1 MCEEFRLS
9 ARPSAITTNAM
20 ARKALSWSKLFSK
33 SAIAE
38 STPPPEMG
46 EFVADANDEPVP
58 QPRRGNVA
66 PTWEVPEVRSVYPEQ
81 TMGHTA
87 VQDPKPLSA
96 EDLQTPKISLLQR
109 AKGATQHQLAAG
121 GRSLKSSA
129 QTLQVQTQTNLSN
142 GFSKVRPA
150 IKAHRWTLFSVG
162 ALTTAG
168 AITIGALMWLSKV
181 PPATDCTKIG
191 PFSVESERLQC
202 VQQGTQS
209 GKAEDYLKAI
219 ALVKDWTPEHP
230 LYGRGQSALEQWSDG
245 LMQVARERLSKN
257 DLDGAMK
264 LAKQIPATST
274 RYKDVQ
280 ESMGRWQAERNRG
293 QKIYDKIQVA
303 LKQQYW
309 EEASG
314 LLAKLSMVE
323 DPIWQTRLTDL
334 RIQLENE
341 KKAGV
346 FLKQAQEFVKTNPV
360 RTWGKAIEQL
370 MPIDRK
376 TFVWQKAQAEINKW
390 RDSLFSLAATKLSK
404 KDIKG
409 ADEIVKSLPDAVTVS
424 AEQRDLMR
432 VVYACTVDVEKE
444 NREPILD
451 QMLQVLSASSQ
462 VQQVNPNSPFAKSAQ
477 ALAPRLQMRLEDT
490 VQVQLA
496 QVLASFGQVNALQG
510 AIAQAQQ
517 VSPKHPKRIEAQ
529 TLVAQWT
536 KGVQKLEDRPILLQA
551 QQVAKL
557 GGLDQLRSAVG
568 LLDRLTKGRALYA
581 EGQSR
586 RGEWVAQI
594 QTIEDKPILNEAKG
608 LAQSGQ
614 LGKAIAV
621 ASRIK
626 YGRSLYG
633 DAQYS
638 IGGWAAELQAIQD
651 RATLARAESLA
662 SQGSLTQAIE
672 VASQVRGSVVGGE
685 AQGAIDRWSSERQQI
700 RSAEAP
706 APDPVSEPVPAPE
719 AYRNDP
725 APEPPPYYEAPVQQ
739 DSQPESLPPP
749 EPAPAPSPAPLPP
762 AAEPAPEPPPP

>member
-1 MCEEFRLS
+1 
-9 ARPSAITTNAM
+9 M

-33 SAIAE
+33 STVVE
-38 STPPPEMG
+38 SAPPPEMG
-46 EFVADANDEPVP
+46 EFVADVSDESVP
-58 QPRRGNVA
+58 QPRRGNVE
-66 PTWEVPEVRSVYPEQ
+66 PTWEVPEVRSYPEQ
-81 TMGHTA
+81 ALGQTA
-87 VQDPKPLSA
+87 VQEALKR
-96 EDLQTPKISLLQR
+96 EDLQTNLQTPKASLLQR
-109 AKGATQHQLAAG
+109 AKGTTQRQVTAAS
-121 GRSLKSSA
+121 RSLKSSA
-129 QTLQVQTQTNLSN
+129 QTLQAQTQANLSSTMN
-142 GFSKVRPA
+142 KVGPA
-150 IKAHRWTLFSVG
+150 AKKHRWTIFSLG

-168 AITIGALMWLSKV
+168 AITVGSLIWLSKV

-202 VQQGTQS
+202 AQQGTQS

-230 LYGRGQSALEQWSDG
+230 LYGRGQSSLEQWSDG
-245 LMQVARERLSKN
+245 LMLVARERLSKN

-280 ESMGRWQAERNRG
+280 DSIGRWQEERNRG
-293 QKIYDKIQVA
+293 QKIYDRIQVA

-334 RIQLENE
+334 RTQLENE

-360 RTWGKAIEQL
+360 QNWGKAIDQL

-376 TFVWQKAQAEINKW
+376 TFVWQKALTEINKW
-390 RDSLFSLAATKLSK
+390 RDSLFGLAATKLVK

-409 ADEIVKSLPDAVTVS
+409 ADEILKSLPDAVAVNES
-424 AEQRDLMR
+424 QRDLMR
-432 VVYACTVDVEKE
+432 VVYASTVDVEKE
-444 NREPILD
+444 NREPLFD

-462 VQQVNPNSPFAKSAQ
+462 VQQVSPTGPLARSAQ
-477 ALAPRLQMRLEDT
+477 ALVPRLQMRLEDT
-490 VQVQLA
+490 MQVQVA
-496 QVLASFGQVNALQG
+496 QFLASFGQVNALQG

-517 VSPKHPKRIEAQ
+517 VSPKRPRRIEAQ

-551 QQVAKL
+551 QQVAKA

-594 QTIEDKPILNEAKG
+594 QTIEDKPILNEARG

-614 LGKAIAV
+614 LGKAISV
-621 ASRIK
+621 ASRIRS
-626 YGRSLYG
+626 GRSLYG

-672 VASQVRGSVVGGE
+672 VASQVRGSMVGGE

-706 APDPVSEPVPAPE
+706 VPAPVEQQAPDPYRNAPEPEPPPYEPPVQQSAPPAPEPLPQPVPAPE
-719 AYRNDP
+719 
-725 APEPPPYYEAPVQQ
+725 
-739 DSQPESLPPP
+739 
-749 EPAPAPSPAPLPP
+749 PLPP